1 MENILHITVQEPD
14 ALTVTHLFPN
24 SLKENGTH
32 LFIKSHEWDEIVIDL
47 TTDIPKG
54 CLKYVGT
61 CTKKLTVNVPGEI
74 DTHIVQRSVTIDSV
88 VEAIK
93 KRYPNAD
100 IDAKIDEYRSMLLFI
115 GETTP
120 GETEEE
126 KLLFLVNS

>member
-74 DTHIVQRSVTIDSV
+74 DTHIVQLLSEVYPDLSGTIRKTFLFGGDV
-88 VEAIK
+88 RA
-93 KRYPNAD
+93 
-100 IDAKIDEYRSMLLFI
+100 LL
-115 GETTP
+115 P
-120 GETEEE
+120 
-126 KLLFLVNS
+126 